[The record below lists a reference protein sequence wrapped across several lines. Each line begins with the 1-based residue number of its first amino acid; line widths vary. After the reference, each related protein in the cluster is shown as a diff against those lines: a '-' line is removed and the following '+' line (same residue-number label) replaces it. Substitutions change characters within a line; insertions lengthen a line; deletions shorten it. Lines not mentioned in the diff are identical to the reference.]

1 MTELI
6 ELRDLALKIA
16 REAGDLLSDRPK
28 KFDLSEK
35 SGALDFATQMD
46 QASEE
51 LITNRIKKIR
61 PDDSQHV
68 CYGQFHV

>member
-1 MTELI
+1 MCLDSDMTELI

-16 REAGDLLSDRPK
+16 REAGDLLSERPK

-51 LITNRIKKIR
+51 LITNRIKKNTSR
-61 PDDSQHV
+61 RFNSR
-68 CYGQFHV
+68 